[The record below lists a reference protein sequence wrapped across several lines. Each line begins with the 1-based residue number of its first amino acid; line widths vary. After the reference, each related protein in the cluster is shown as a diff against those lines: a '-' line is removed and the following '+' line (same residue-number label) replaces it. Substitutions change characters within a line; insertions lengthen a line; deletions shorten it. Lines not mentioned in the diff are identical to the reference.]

1 MTVASRSL
9 DSRARGSTSRRA
21 SNDGVETVRFSL
33 FTFSLFAGGE
43 TRGYDTLDESRVV
56 ERDARDGRRRA

>member
-33 FTFSLFAGGE
+33 FTFSLAGGE